1 MHRTRNATAAIIAIA
16 VFQLKAHPSIAHH
29 LCNPLTV
36 ADAFMSKNYPLFDPA
51 GLRPVMTDLG
61 NVWTLT
67 YRLPPGYYGA
77 IPTVIIE
84 KRTCSV
90 ISMQYRQR

>member
-1 MHRTRNATAAIIAIA
+1 MARTRYATAAIIAIA
-16 VFQLKAHPSIAHH
+16 AFQLAAHRSIAQQ

-36 ADAFMSKNYPLFDPA
+36 ADAFMAKNYPSFDPA
-51 GLRPVMTDLG
+51 GLRPVMSDLG
-61 NVWTLT
+61 NIWTLT

-77 IPTVIIE
+77 IPTVVIE

-90 ISMQYRQR
+90 ISMQYRQ